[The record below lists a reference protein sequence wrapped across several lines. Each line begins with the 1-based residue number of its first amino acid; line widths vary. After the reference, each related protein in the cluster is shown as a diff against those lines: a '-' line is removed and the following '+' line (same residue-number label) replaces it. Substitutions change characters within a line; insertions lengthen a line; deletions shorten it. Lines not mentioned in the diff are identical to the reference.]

1 MKIINLKTFIV
12 SLIAT
17 LLLISC
23 NNDKNFGSPANEA
36 TIISSITI
44 EQTAYNSDPSTIYLL
59 KGQVLQLN
67 WAVDPSDGVTFP
79 DITWSSSDETVVAV
93 SETGKLTAGS
103 VGSAIVRITPSIGFG
118 PAAATPALTVNVVDK
133 YVYMNSVSIT
143 GAPANTDSIAVGE
156 NVQLS
161 ATYTTASGDPATFV
175 RYKWSSSDLSIATV
189 NNDGLVTGTGQGTA
203 VITATAD
210 DDNPGQ
216 QPSASVTIGV
226 KKLIPIETFDIPD
239 DPELGMLGYGETYQI
254 KFNVT
259 PADATVSSIIWASD
273 NPAAVSVSNRG
284 VLTVNALDGVSAII
298 TATAGNI
305 VKNINVAVAQGRLC
319 YSFANSFAP
328 WTVTTAGA
336 AWYSTDGTKTT
347 IQMTNPGVDTST
359 KHRGDIN
366 LVTNGSGII
375 LTMNL
380 STYRYLAVKVRVPTV
395 LVAGTNSNGCFKL
408 EMWDYPNQVRTIGP
422 AYWGSSTS
430 TTDNNVYT
438 IFGGDA
444 ITPDSPNVLY
454 FDLQGKWSS
463 GNPTSWTTPF
473 SIVQFK
479 FTVADYPV
487 AASWLYDIYWVRT
500 FKTVDELSAFVDSE
514 Q

>member
-1 MKIINLKTFIV
+1 MKIINFKNLIV
-12 SLIAT
+12 SLIVT
-17 LLLISC
+17 SVMISC
-23 NNDKNFGSPANEA
+23 DKDKNLGNLGEET

-44 EQTAYNSDPSTIYLL
+44 APTTFNSDSSTIYLL
-59 KGQVLQLN
+59 KGQELPLN
-67 WAVDPSDGVTFP
+67 CTVSPAEGVTFP
-79 DITWSSSDETVVAV
+79 DITWSSSDETVVTV
-93 SETGKLTAGS
+93 SETGKLTAVNIGT
-103 VGSAIVRITPSIGFG
+103 AIVRVTPSIGFG
-118 PAAATPALTVNVVDK
+118 PTAATPALTVNVVDH

-143 GAPANTDSIAVGE
+143 GAPASTDSIAVGE
-156 NVQLS
+156 NVQLN
-161 ATYTTASGDPATFV
+161 ATYTTDSGDPATFV
-175 RYKWSSSDLSIATV
+175 RYTWSSSNTSIATV
-189 NNDGLVTGTGQGTA
+189 DNNGFVTGTGQGTA
-203 VITATAD
+203 VITAKAD

-226 KKLIPIETFDIPD
+226 MKIIPIETFDIPD

-259 PADATVSSIIWASD
+259 PANATVSSIVWASD
-273 NPAAVSVSNRG
+273 NPAAVSVSNKG
-284 VLTVNALDGVSAII
+284 NLSVNALDGASAII
-298 TATAGNI
+298 TATAGDI
-305 VKNINVAVAQGRLC
+305 VKKINVAVAQGRLC
-319 YSFANSFAP
+319 YSFANSFSP

-347 IQMTNPGVDTST
+347 IQMTNPGTDTST

-366 LVTNGSGII
+366 LAANGSGVIVV
-375 LTMNL
+375 MNL

-395 LVAGTNSNGCFKL
+395 LVAGSNSNGCFKL
-408 EMWDYPNQVRTIGP
+408 EMWDYPNQTRTIGP

-473 SIVQFK
+473 NIVQFK

-487 AASWLYDIYWVRT
+487 DASWLYDIYWVRT
-500 FKTVDELSAFVDSE
+500 FKTLDELSAFASAN
-514 Q
+514 